1 MFRTIVEGEP
11 VDGDDSEDKEDE
23 RRDDG
28 EEDRRRR
35 IVYEVKPGKV
45 RQLGGGVAAWET
57 SLDKRLVKAGL
68 I

>member
-11 VDGDDSEDKEDE
+11 VDGDDSEDNEDE

-35 IVYEVKPGKV
+35 IVYEVKAGKV
-45 RQLGGGVAAWET
+45 RRLGGGVATWET
-57 SLDKRLVKAGL
+57 SLDNRLVKAGL